1 MNTKEFFTMKYAK
14 EKSGASQYNPLKG
27 NFAPKFKQDH
37 KQARMN
43 TLNHTTRVGL
53 HTTHP
58 KMLIPSQKGFKP
70 RHDLEHRHIKTNK

>member
-1 MNTKEFFTMKYAK
+1 MNTKGFTRGNSAK
-14 EKSGASQYNPLKG
+14 EKSGALHYNPLKG

-37 KQARMN
+37 KQARMI

-58 KMLIPSQKGFKP
+58 KMLIPSQKFSNQ
-70 RHDLEHRHIKTNK
+70 DMN